1 MAIRLSGINSGLD
14 TDSIVQALVS
24 SYSLKKTNL
33 EKAQTKLSWKQE
45 AWKTVNTKVYSFYT
59 GKLSALRF
67 SSAFSKKSASISD
80 SSVAKVTASDT
91 AVNGNQSLVVKQL
104 ASSGYMTG
112 GVISAQDENGNTT
125 SVTGSTKLADIQGMG
140 DFANGGEIKVK
151 ADTSSEEK
159 TIQLSSDMTVNQFI
173 ASLKSAGLS
182 VNFDEKNQRFF
193 INSKVSGAD
202 GDYTMEGGNGDGVNA
217 LKALGLL
224 TASEAKDNYAKV
236 ANWTDDDIATRAEQ
250 AYNDKLAS
258 YNQTIQEKL
267 AQNQILSYRQ
277 QYAEQFVNEYNT
289 NGLTSAAES
298 MDEVVKNLQEDERYK
313 ELTNKK
319 SANQEMTDTEKAELD
334 EYNNRIAAAKKVAA
348 DLGSDTLIDADR
360 TAYIDN
366 IKQGIADNTQAVT
379 ELFSAFGETYTEG
392 MTRITTDY
400 SANLA
405 AGDGIAQSLK
415 ETYETQ
421 RTDAQAQLAAYAA
434 AEEAVKNGTATA
446 EQNALLGTG
455 DAAGKAA
462 VRIKGQ
468 DSEIILNG
476 ATFTSNTNNY
486 SINGLTI
493 QALSVNDESS
503 PATITTDT
511 DVDGIY
517 NMIKEFF
524 SEYNEVINY
533 MDSQY
538 NADSAS
544 GYEPLTD
551 EEKEAMSD
559 DEIEKW
565 EQKIKDSILRKDDT
579 LYSVSNQMKTD
590 MLSSFEINGK
600 KYSLSSFGIKTLGY
614 FESAENEKGA
624 YHIDGDKDDSKTSGN
639 TDKLREAIANDP
651 EAVISFFSQLAAKV
665 YGDLTKKMSAT
676 SLSSAY
682 TLYNDKQM
690 NTEYSNYS
698 SQISEWEDKITE
710 KEDYYYQKFSQ
721 METAL
726 ATLNQQQSQLASYFG

>member
-1 MAIRLSGINSGLD
+1 MPIRLAGMNSGLD

-33 EKAQTKLSWKQE
+33 EKAQSKHAWKQE
-45 AWKTVNTKVYSFYT
+45 AWKTVNTKVYNFYT

-67 SSAFSKKSASISD
+67 SSAYSKKSASISN

-112 GVISAQDENGNTT
+112 GVISAKDESGNKT
-125 SVTGSTKLADIQGMG
+125 SATGSTKLADIEGMG

-151 ADTSSEEK
+151 ADKSSEEK
-159 TIQLSSDMTVNQFI
+159 TIQLSSDMTVNQFV
-173 ASLKSAGLS
+173 AALKSAGLS
-182 VNFDEKNQRFF
+182 VNFDERNQRFF

-202 GDYTMEGGNGDGVNA
+202 GDYTMEGGDGDGVNA

-224 TASEAKDNYAKV
+224 TASEAKDNFTKV
-236 ANWTDDDIATRAEQ
+236 ANWTDSDIEAKAEQ
-250 AYNDKLAS
+250 AYNNKRTS

-267 AQNQILSYRQ
+267 AQNKILSYRQ
-277 QYAEQFVNEYNT
+277 QYAEQFVTEYNA
-289 NGLTSAAES
+289 NGLESAAKS
-298 MDEVVKNLQEDERYK
+298 IDEVVKNLQEDARYK
-313 ELTNKK
+313 ELTEKK
-319 SANQEMTDTEKAELD
+319 NAKQEMTDTEKAELD
-334 EYNNRIAAAKKVAA
+334 EYNNRIAAAKKVVA
-348 DLGSDTLIDADR
+348 DLGTDTLVDDDR
-360 TAYIDN
+360 TAYIN
-366 IKQGIADNTQAVT
+366 GIKKGIADNKQAVT
-379 ELFSAFGETYTEG
+379 DLFNAFGETYAEG
-392 MTRITTDY
+392 MTEITTDY
-400 SANLA
+400 NSNLA
-405 AGDGIAQSLK
+405 AGTGIAQSLK
-415 ETYETQ
+415 DDYKAQ
-421 RTDAQAQLAAYAA
+421 RTAAQAQLTVYAD

-468 DSEIILNG
+468 DSEIVLNG

-517 NMIKEFF
+517 NMIKDFF
-524 SEYNEVINY
+524 KEYNEVINY

-538 NADSAS
+538 NAASAK

-559 DEIEKW
+559 KEVEKW

-579 LYSVSNQMKTD
+579 LYSVSNQMKTN
-590 MLSSFEINGK
+590 MLSAFEINGK

-624 YHIDGDKDDSKTSGN
+624 YHIDGDKDDNKTSGK

-651 EAVISFFSQLAAKV
+651 EAVMSFFSQLANKV

-676 SLSSAY
+676 KLSSAY

-698 SQISEWEDKITE
+698 SQISEWEEKITE
-710 KEDYYYQKFSQ
+710 KEDYYYQKFTQ
-721 METAL
+721 MEKAM
-726 ATLNQQQSQLASYFG
+726 AMLNQQQSQLAGYFG